1 MAGEHTG
8 LIRTCVQTT
17 KSLAVVSTNV
27 SSAKPKWYK
36 SPKVF
41 DPSFPST
48 IVRPRSPEATG
59 WGKGTLD
66 SFAPSKQTAKPLV
79 ISANVMS
86 SAKLKGVS
94 LPKVRNANKR
104 EIFINCFKEN

>member
-1 MAGEHTG
+1 M
-8 LIRTCVQTT
+8 
-17 KSLAVVSTNV
+17 

-66 SFAPSKQTAKPLV
+66 SFALSNQTAKPLGNV
-79 ISANVMS
+79 ANLMS
-86 SAKLKGVS
+86 SAKLKGSS
-94 LPKVRNANKR
+94 LSKVRNANKR

>member
-1 MAGEHTG
+1 M
-8 LIRTCVQTT
+8 
-17 KSLAVVSTNV
+17 

-41 DPSFPST
+41 DPSFSLTIVKLKGYKSPKVFVPSFPST

-79 ISANVMS
+79 ISTNVS